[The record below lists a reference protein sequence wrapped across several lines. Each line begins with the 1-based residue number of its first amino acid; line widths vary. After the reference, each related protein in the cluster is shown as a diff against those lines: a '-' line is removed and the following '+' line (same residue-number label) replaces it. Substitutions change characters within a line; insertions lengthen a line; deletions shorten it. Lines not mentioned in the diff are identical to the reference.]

1 MSKNKLKDI
10 KTINSNMLENSLKE
24 IKTNKIIMSKNNIK
38 NEIKS
43 NIDYSN
49 MSKNIKLK
57 IASLEGLAKKV
68 KNENKNK
75 ADKLVQLY
83 KDRKISQS
91 TTAEKLIINFIEY
104 DNVKDRRKKTIDK
117 NYDKII
123 SKYENA
129 EPLNERMRTGS
140 KYIQSIEIKNE
151 DNAKTELIY
160 NIKNV
165 HYMREGIK
173 LFINLHN
180 SIYNKLYKDVKPIVE
195 KKYLLKFKQFVN
207 I

>member
-1 MSKNKLKDI
+1 MMSKNLIQDI
-10 KTINSNMLENSLKE
+10 KTNNINMSKNTLKE

-38 NEIKS
+38 NEIINNN

-57 IASLEGLAKKV
+57 LASLEGLAKKV
-68 KNENKNK
+68 KNENKIK
-75 ADKLVQLY
+75 ADNIVQLY
-83 KDRKISQS
+83 KDRKISQA
-91 TTAEKLIINFIEY
+91 TTAETLIINFIEY

-117 NYDKII
+117 KYDKII

-140 KYIQSIEIKNE
+140 KYIHSIEIKNE

-160 NIKNV
+160 I
-165 HYMREGIK
+165 
-173 LFINLHN
+173 
-180 SIYNKLYKDVKPIVE
+180 
-195 KKYLLKFKQFVN
+195 
-207 I
+207 

>member
-1 MSKNKLKDI
+1 MI
-10 KTINSNMLENSLKE
+10 KK
-24 IKTNKIIMSKNNIK
+24 
-38 NEIKS
+38 
-43 NIDYSN
+43 
-49 MSKNIKLK
+49 
-57 IASLEGLAKKV
+57 
-68 KNENKNK
+68 
-75 ADKLVQLY
+75 
-83 KDRKISQS
+83 
-91 TTAEKLIINFIEY
+91 
-104 DNVKDRRKKTIDK
+104 
-117 NYDKII
+117 YDKII

-180 SIYNKLYKDVKPIVE
+180 SLYNKLYKDVKRIAE
-195 KKYLLKFKQFVN
+195 KKASFKIQTVCQYSVIKDTFFHS
-207 I
+207 